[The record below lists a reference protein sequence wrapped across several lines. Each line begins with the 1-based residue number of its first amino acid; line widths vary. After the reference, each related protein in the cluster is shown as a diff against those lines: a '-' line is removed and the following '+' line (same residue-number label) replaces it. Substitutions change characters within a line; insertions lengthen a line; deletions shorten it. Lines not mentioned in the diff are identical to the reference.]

1 MLLRQQIDGFD
12 TQAEDRMSKF
22 YLGLV
27 FAGVAVL
34 AFGCLL
40 GLQRLVG

>member
-1 MLLRQQIDGFD
+1 
-12 TQAEDRMSKF
+12 MSRF
-22 YLGLV
+22 YLDLV
-27 FAGVAVL
+27 FVGVGVL